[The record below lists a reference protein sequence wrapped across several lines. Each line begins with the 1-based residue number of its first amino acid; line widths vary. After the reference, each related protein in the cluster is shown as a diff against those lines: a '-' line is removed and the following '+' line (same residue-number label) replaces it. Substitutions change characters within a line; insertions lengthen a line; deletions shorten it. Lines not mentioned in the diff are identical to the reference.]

1 MSAHAEVMDL
11 VAQMKSAE
19 QPFVLATVVRTV
31 SVTAAKAGA
40 KAIIRPDGTIVAGWI
55 GGGCAR
61 GAVLKA
67 AREAL
72 LDGEPR
78 MVSVQPENLLA
89 ELGVKPGD
97 NREGIRFAS
106 NMCPSKG
113 TMDIFVEPV
122 LPHPSLVIFGAS
134 PVAMSLAAQARQLGY
149 HVTLAA
155 PAADIAAEPDAHVI
169 VDGFA
174 PRYLNEARRFVVVST
189 QGKGDEAA
197 LRAALAIKAE
207 YHAFVGSR
215 RKMAAL
221 REKLVAGG
229 IAREAIDRVKAP
241 AGLDLGAIT
250 PEEIAMSILA
260 EITVERRRG
269 QRAANPVPAN
279 KDSTM
284 QMNDSQRIPAP
295 KEKVWAALNDPEI
308 LKQCIPGCQSLD
320 MSSADRDDRDRRV
333 QGRAGEGDLRRQ
345 GDAVRSRSAEQLSDF
360 GRGLRRRCRLCKRRR
375 AVRLEAEGPD
385 VTVLHYDVDAQI
397 GGKLAQLGSRLIDS
411 TAKKL
416 AGEFFASFGQVV
428 GGTAAAPAEAAPKGW
443 LGKLTGAV

>member
-1 MSAHAEVMDL
+1 MTAHVEVMDL
-11 VAQMKSAE
+11 VAQMKAAE
-19 QPFVLATVVRTV
+19 QAFVLATVVRTV

-72 LDGEPR
+72 ADGEPR
-78 MVSVQPENLLA
+78 MVSVQPEDMLA
-89 ELGVKPGD
+89 ELGVKPGE
-97 NREGIRFAS
+97 NRDGVRFAS

-122 LPHPSLVIFGAS
+122 LPHPSLLVFGAS

-155 PAADIAAEPDAHVI
+155 PAGDLTVVPEADTL
-169 VDGFA
+169 VDGFELGE
-174 PRYLNEARRFVVVST
+174 LNQARRFIVVST

-197 LRAALAIKAE
+197 LRAAVATDAA

-215 RKMAAL
+215 RKMTAL
-221 REKLVAGG
+221 REKLVAAGVS
-229 IAREAIDRVKAP
+229 REALDRVKAP

-269 QRAANPVPAN
+269 QRASNPV
-279 KDSTM
+279 
-284 QMNDSQRIPAP
+284 
-295 KEKVWAALNDPEI
+295 
-308 LKQCIPGCQSLD
+308 
-320 MSSADRDDRDRRV
+320 
-333 QGRAGEGDLRRQ
+333 
-345 GDAVRSRSAEQLSDF
+345 
-360 GRGLRRRCRLCKRRR
+360 
-375 AVRLEAEGPD
+375 
-385 VTVLHYDVDAQI
+385 
-397 GGKLAQLGSRLIDS
+397 
-411 TAKKL
+411 
-416 AGEFFASFGQVV
+416 
-428 GGTAAAPAEAAPKGW
+428 
-443 LGKLTGAV
+443 

>member
-1 MSAHAEVMDL
+1 MMTAHVEVMDL
-11 VAQMKSAE
+11 VAQMKAAE
-19 QPFVLATVVRTV
+19 QAFVLATVVRTV

-72 LDGEPR
+72 ADGEPR
-78 MVSVQPENLLA
+78 MVSVQPENLLT

-97 NREGIRFAS
+97 DRDGIRFAS

-122 LPHPSLVIFGAS
+122 LPHPSLVILGAS

-155 PAADIAAEPDAHVI
+155 PRADLVAIPDI
-169 VDGFA
+169 DTLVDGYA
-174 PRYLNEARRFVVVST
+174 LGELNQTRRFIVIST

-197 LRAALAIKAE
+197 LRAAVSIDAE

-221 REKLVAGG
+221 RDKLVGAGV
-229 IAREAIDRVKAP
+229 AAEAIDRVKAP

-269 QRAANPVPAN
+269 QRNTVHA
-279 KDSTM
+279 T
-284 QMNDSQRIPAP
+284 
-295 KEKVWAALNDPEI
+295 
-308 LKQCIPGCQSLD
+308 
-320 MSSADRDDRDRRV
+320 
-333 QGRAGEGDLRRQ
+333 QGN
-345 GDAVRSRSAEQLSDF
+345 
-360 GRGLRRRCRLCKRRR
+360 
-375 AVRLEAEGPD
+375 
-385 VTVLHYDVDAQI
+385 
-397 GGKLAQLGSRLIDS
+397 
-411 TAKKL
+411 
-416 AGEFFASFGQVV
+416 
-428 GGTAAAPAEAAPKGW
+428 
-443 LGKLTGAV
+443 

>member
-1 MSAHAEVMDL
+1 MERPMTARVEVMDL
-11 VAQMKSAE
+11 VAQMKSTE
-19 QPFVLATVVRTV
+19 QAFALATVVRTV

-72 LDGEPR
+72 ADGEPR
-78 MVSVQPENLLA
+78 MVSVQPEDMLA
-89 ELGVKPGD
+89 ELGVKPGEA
-97 NREGIRFAS
+97 RGGIRFAS
-106 NMCPSKG
+106 NLCPSKG

-122 LPHPSLVIFGAS
+122 LPHPSLLIFGAS

-155 PAADIAAEPDAHVI
+155 PAADRAGKPDAHVI
-169 VDGFA
+169 VDGFE
-174 PRYLNEARRFVVVST
+174 PRYLNDARRFVVVST
-189 QGKGDEAA
+189 QGKGDEIA
-197 LRAALAIKAE
+197 LKQAIAVDAE

-269 QRAANPVPAN
+269 QRAANPVA
-279 KDSTM
+279 
-284 QMNDSQRIPAP
+284 
-295 KEKVWAALNDPEI
+295 
-308 LKQCIPGCQSLD
+308 
-320 MSSADRDDRDRRV
+320 
-333 QGRAGEGDLRRQ
+333 
-345 GDAVRSRSAEQLSDF
+345 SR
-360 GRGLRRRCRLCKRRR
+360 
-375 AVRLEAEGPD
+375 
-385 VTVLHYDVDAQI
+385 
-397 GGKLAQLGSRLIDS
+397 
-411 TAKKL
+411 
-416 AGEFFASFGQVV
+416 
-428 GGTAAAPAEAAPKGW
+428 
-443 LGKLTGAV
+443 

>member
-1 MSAHAEVMDL
+1 MDRPMGVHVEVMEL

-19 QPFVLATVVRTV
+19 QPFALATVVRTV

-40 KAIIRPDGTIVAGWI
+40 KAIIRPDGTIIAGWI

-78 MVSVQPENLLA
+78 MVSVQPEDMLG

-97 NREGIRFAS
+97 SREGIRFAS

-155 PAADIAAEPDAHVI
+155 PASDLSVVPDADALI
-169 VDGFA
+169 DGFA
-174 PRYLNEARRFVVVST
+174 LGELHQAKRFIVIST

-197 LRAALAIKAE
+197 LRAALAVDAA

-221 REKLVAGG
+221 REKLAGAGVAL
-229 IAREAIDRVKAP
+229 EAVDRVKAP

-260 EITVERRRG
+260 EITIERRRG
-269 QRAANPVPAN
+269 QRNPNP
-279 KDSTM
+279 S
-284 QMNDSQRIPAP
+284 
-295 KEKVWAALNDPEI
+295 
-308 LKQCIPGCQSLD
+308 
-320 MSSADRDDRDRRV
+320 
-333 QGRAGEGDLRRQ
+333 
-345 GDAVRSRSAEQLSDF
+345 
-360 GRGLRRRCRLCKRRR
+360 
-375 AVRLEAEGPD
+375 
-385 VTVLHYDVDAQI
+385 
-397 GGKLAQLGSRLIDS
+397 LAQL
-411 TAKKL
+411 TTCHAN
-416 AGEFFASFGQVV
+416 E
-428 GGTAAAPAEAAPKGW
+428 
-443 LGKLTGAV
+443 